1 LGIPLLEAPPEFS
14 YWGTK
19 QGSRELFRECGIRHP
34 PGTPA
39 IDDSDLLTE
48 GSLDTEVKCPYK
60 EAALRSLGSL
70 ALGLARQILVYENR
84 PSRFLCKLNL
94 GFSGKGNAMVSPS
107 LL

>member
-14 YWGTK
+14 
-19 QGSRELFRECGIRHP
+19 
-34 PGTPA
+34 
-39 IDDSDLLTE
+39 E